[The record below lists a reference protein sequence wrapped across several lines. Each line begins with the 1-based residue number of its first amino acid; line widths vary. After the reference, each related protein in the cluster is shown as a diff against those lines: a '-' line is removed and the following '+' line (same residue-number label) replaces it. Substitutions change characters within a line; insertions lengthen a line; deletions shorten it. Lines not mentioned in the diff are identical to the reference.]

1 MTIIDRYLLRLY
13 FKVLLVSL
21 LCLFGLFVVIDAFG
35 NLDEFI
41 GYGKSHAYGLL
52 GVLADYYG
60 PRLLWFFDRTGGM
73 LAMVA
78 MAFVLTLL
86 QRSNELTAITS
97 AGISPAR
104 VMRPLLA
111 ASIVVAI
118 LGIVNREVGLP
129 RVRESLSRNAQDWLG
144 EGPKRCT
151 PRYDIRSEILV
162 SGKSTY
168 SKDRRIAEPL
178 FLLPQDLAHF
188 SPQIAA
194 DNAFYRPAT
203 AEHPAGYLLRGVRQP
218 VDLMQRASVALG
230 GRPAILSPRDTPW
243 LKPDECFVPSVVTF
257 EQLTVGGAWRQYLS
271 SLELITGLRGGT
283 IESGADV
290 RLAVHARVVQ
300 PLLDLS
306 LVLLGIPVVLSRGG
320 RNIFLAAGLG
330 GLLVGT
336 MMIVVLVCHAVGS
349 NYLLDATLAAW
360 LPLLIFGPIAYA
372 AVRPLWD

>member
-13 FKVLLVSL
+13 FKVLLVCL

-41 GYGKSHAYGLL
+41 GYGKLHAYGLF

-73 LAMVA
+73 LAMVS
-78 MAFVLTLL
+78 MAFALTLL
-86 QRSNELTAITS
+86 QRSNELTAIAS

-118 LGIVNREVGLP
+118 LGVVNREAGLP

-151 PRYDIRSEILV
+151 PRYDIRTEILV
-162 SGKSTY
+162 TGKSTY
-168 SKDRRIAEPL
+168 SKSRRIAEPL
-178 FLLPQDLAHF
+178 FLLPKELSHF
-188 SPQIAA
+188 GPQIAA
-194 DNAFYRPAT
+194 DEAFYRPANS
-203 AEHPAGYLLRGVRQP
+203 EHPAGYLLRGVRQP
-218 VDLMQRASVALG
+218 ADLVQRPSAALD

-243 LKPDECFVPSVVTF
+243 LKSDECFVPSVVTF

-271 SLELITGLRGGT
+271 SFELITGLRTET

-290 RLAVHARVVQ
+290 RLAIHARVVQ

-306 LVLLGIPVVLSRGG
+306 LVLLGIPLVLSRGG

-330 GLLVGT
+330 GLLVGG
-336 MMIVVLVCHAVGS
+336 MMIVTLVCHAVGS
-349 NYLLDATLAAW
+349 NYLLDATVAAW

-372 AVRPLWD
+372 SARPLWD